1 MKKIAIVED
10 DEWMR
15 EEFGEMLLR
24 AGYETILISDFSDT
38 VQTLLSLSPDLI
50 LLDINLPGKSGFQIC
65 REIKQKSAIPVLIL
79 TSRDMTSCRLW
90 IWELT
95 NT

>member
-79 TSRDMTSCRLW
+79 T
-90 IWELT
+90 
-95 NT
+95 